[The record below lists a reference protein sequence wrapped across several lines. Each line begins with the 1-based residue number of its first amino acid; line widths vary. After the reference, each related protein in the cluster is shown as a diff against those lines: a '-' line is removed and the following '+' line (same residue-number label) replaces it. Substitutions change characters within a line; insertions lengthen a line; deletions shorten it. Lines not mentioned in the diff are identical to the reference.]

1 MAEEHNESPGK
12 SFSNSCRF
20 LLGKRQT
27 DRADRHADRPPDGLI
42 TGGAHA
48 LQQQGAK
55 RKTGREREIKKR
67 EDPGV
72 WESEAH
78 TCERRRGRS
87 ANGLASVGRG
97 APPVDGFSARSQP
110 HTPVKFLV
118 KVEIRL
124 CCLQETL
131 DASNWVSM
139 DKQVNWAVSSTGT
152 MWGVKEK

>member
-12 SFSNSCRF
+12 IFSNSCRF
-20 LLGKRQT
+20 LPGKRQT

-78 TCERRRGRS
+78 ICERRRGRS
-87 ANGLASVGRG
+87 ANGLAWVGRG
-97 APPVDGFSARSQP
+97 RRRWTSFPRALSR
-110 HTPVKFLV
+110 TPVKFLV

>member
-48 LQQQGAK
+48 LQQQGVK

-78 TCERRRGRS
+78 TGERQRGRS
-87 ANGLASVGRG
+87 ANGLTLVARGRRRWTG
-97 APPVDGFSARSQP
+97 LPRALSR
-110 HTPVKFLV
+110 TPVKFLV

-131 DASNWVSM
+131 DASN
-139 DKQVNWAVSSTGT
+139 
-152 MWGVKEK
+152 